1 MDPMAGNLV
10 PLVLMPRFSTY
21 AGANTFVTVGM
32 DVTDYE
38 TAIVNVWRG
47 TMIGSAGPTF
57 AISFEES
64 TDQDSWAQCTG
75 GAGGDPGAN
84 TEAQYTPTLGKRW
97 FRVKLVLTGTSP
109 AVTCWAVGFLEQ
121 RES

>member
-1 MDPMAGNLV
+1 MAGNRI
-10 PLVLMPRFSTY
+10 PLVLMPRYSSFN
-21 AGANTFVTVGM
+21 GVGTFTTIGM

-38 TAIVNVWRG
+38 SAEVNAWRG
-47 TMIGSAGPTF
+47 ALLGTAPTF
-57 AISFEES
+57 AMSFEES
-64 TDQDSWAQCTG
+64 TDQVTWATCTG

-97 FRVKLVLTGTSP
+97 FRVKLVLGGTLP
-109 AVTCWAVGFLEQ
+109 GVTCWAIGFLVQ